1 MTDGVLMSRRQESIS
16 RQRPGIERVRAY
28 VTHAP
33 VNTPLEAQVLSRKD
47 AWDVLSYVRASGRN
61 GVTAGEL
68 ARALAIPLGDVYSVL
83 RKLADTE
90 LIFKTPRGIRPW
102 NERSRRYAFEKLS
115 WKRYGL
121 EKSLTRGLEEDQ
133 VLSGLVQKLMNQ
145 FLAATTMIHDRM
157 HGTDL
162 TSILPRSGES
172 NFCVECGTS
181 HEAIDFFSALTIAI
195 GKTFI
200 ESDEF
205 KTLLFKLGYSRDAL
219 SSAHP

>member
-1 MTDGVLMSRRQESIS
+1 MSRRQESIS
-16 RQRPGIERVRAY
+16 RQRPSIERVRAY
-28 VTHAP
+28 VTHTP

-47 AWDVLSYVRASGRN
+47 AWDILSYIRSSSRN

-68 ARALAIPLGDVYSVL
+68 AKALAIPLGDVYSVL

-90 LIFKTPRGIRPW
+90 LIFKTPRGMRPW

-121 EKSLTRGLEEDQ
+121 DKTLTRVLEEDK
-133 VLSGLVQKLMNQ
+133 VLSGLVQRLGNQ
-145 FLAATTMIHDRM
+145 FLESMTRIHDQM

-181 HEAIDFFSALTIAI
+181 HEAIDFFSALIIAI

-205 KTLLFKLGYSRDAL
+205 KTLLFNLGYSRDTL
-219 SSAHP
+219 SPAHP